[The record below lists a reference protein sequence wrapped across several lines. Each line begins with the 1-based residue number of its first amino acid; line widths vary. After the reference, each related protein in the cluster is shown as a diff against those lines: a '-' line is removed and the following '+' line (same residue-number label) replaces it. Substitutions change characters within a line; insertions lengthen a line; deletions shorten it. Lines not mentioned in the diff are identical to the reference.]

1 MAVHATGLGFLAL
14 PNDECVDGLGGIAW
28 LSMNALR
35 EALFDVPVAIAAC
48 FRGIRPV
55 ESRSAIRSIVNV
67 VRTVAVGTDGRDEQP
82 GFSQAMPVHT

>member
-1 MAVHATGLGFLAL
+1 MAVHATGLGFFPL
-14 PNDECVDGLGGIAW
+14 PNDERIDRLGRIAW

-55 ESRSAIRSIVNV
+55 ESRASIRGIVDV
-67 VRTVAVGTDGRDEQP
+67 MRTVAVGTHGRDQQP
-82 GFSQAMPVHT
+82 